1 MHIYHPLSQQGHLL
15 GQAEQSIER
24 YQVKKKIQK
33 IQLTDNVER
42 LLFEF
47 QDDPDRTFLLDEE
60 FFELVRYPI
69 EGMLYEPLKLDQL
82 TNLITEKM
90 KEVKKEHHI
99 TWSILLYDIDH
110 ITIDGEEST
119 YLLGQTGHL
128 RRDIFFVFIKPSL
141 ALSCP
146 TLWTAKPSPNIY
158 PSSYFTVQ
166 FITKQLDI
174 PSFLM
179 VSIHEH
185 TVKLILIKDGFYH
198 NIHILDRGINNLKQ
212 ILISNNII
220 SYLNKHDHEI
230 ERNALVSSILQEN
243 IQFYMNIIL
252 EWIKE
257 HNEGISTCIISHPEF
272 KNKVFYNTFVEQY
285 QSHIGGYIIPNS
297 IHHQLNTY
305 ERDRQTSELDILT
318 YLNFSETKELI

>member
-1 MHIYHPLSQQGHLL
+1 MHIYHPLSQQG
-15 GQAEQSIER
+15 EQSIER

-33 IQLTDNVER
+33 IKLTDNIER

-82 TNLITEKM
+82 THLITQKM

-119 YLLGQTGHL
+119 YLLGKTGHL
-128 RRDIFFVFIKPSL
+128 KRDIFFVFIKPSL

-146 TLWTAKPSPNIY
+146 TLWTDKPSPNIY

-179 VSIHEH
+179 LSIHEH
-185 TVKLILIKDGFYH
+185 MIKLILIKDGFYH
-198 NIHILDRGINNLKQ
+198 NIHTLDRGINNLKQ

-220 SYLNKHDHEI
+220 AYMNKHDHEI

-243 IQFYMNIIL
+243 IQFYMNIVL

-257 HNEGISTCIISHPEF
+257 HNEGISTCIINHPEF
-272 KNKVFYNTFVEQY
+272 KNNMLYNTFVEQY
-285 QSHIGGYIIPNS
+285 QSHIGWYIIPNS

-305 ERDRQTSELDILT
+305 ERNRQTSELDILT
-318 YLNFSETKELI
+318 YLNFSESKELV